1 MPEYIYE
8 HPETGEQITV
18 WQSIHEEHVYKV
30 GDVIYNRVYTI
41 PQASIDTKVDPYSAK
56 DFREKV
62 KVQNVGDML
71 DRSKELSEKRKEKE
85 GRDPVQQQ
93 YFKDYSKKRKGVKH
107 PKDPTRFE

>member
-18 WQSIHEEHVYKV
+18 WQSIHEEHVYQV
-30 GDVIYNRVYTI
+30 DDVIYNRVYTI

-62 KVQNVGDML
+62 KVQNVGDMW

>member
-1 MPEYIYE
+1 M
-8 HPETGEQITV
+8 
-18 WQSIHEEHVYKV
+18 W
-30 GDVIYNRVYTI
+30 
-41 PQASIDTKVDPYSAK
+41 
-56 DFREKV
+56 
-62 KVQNVGDML
+62 

>member
-41 PQASIDTKVDPYSAK
+41 PQASIDTKVDPY
-56 DFREKV
+56 
-62 KVQNVGDML
+62 
-71 DRSKELSEKRKEKE
+71 
-85 GRDPVQQQ
+85 
-93 YFKDYSKKRKGVKH
+93 
-107 PKDPTRFE
+107 

>member
-18 WQSIHEEHVYKV
+18 WQSIHEEHVYQV
-30 GDVIYNRVYTI
+30 DDVIYNRVYTI

-62 KVQNVGDML
+62 KVQNVGDMW
-71 DRSKELSEKRKEKE
+71 DRSKGLSEKRKEKE